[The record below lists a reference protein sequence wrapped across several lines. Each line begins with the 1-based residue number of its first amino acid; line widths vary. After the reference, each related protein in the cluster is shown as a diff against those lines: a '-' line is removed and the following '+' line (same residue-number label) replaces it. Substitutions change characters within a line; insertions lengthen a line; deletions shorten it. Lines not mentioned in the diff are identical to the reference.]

1 MDQGEVEVGEQHMDM
16 TDVGVGSR
24 MHEESWS
31 DKFAIVCVQE
41 HNIRAQGLMHG
52 KSFRMIFCP
61 STAKGKLGT
70 AVWFHERGRVLRHLK
85 FDAPRCKKSN

>member
-1 MDQGEVEVGEQHMDM
+1 MLSINVGTMMDQGEVEGVEQHMDLNEF
-16 TDVGVGSR
+16 GVGIR

-31 DKFAIVCVQE
+31 GKFAIVCVQE

-61 STAKGKLGT
+61 STAKRQTGDSSL
-70 AVWFHERGRVLRHLK
+70 V
-85 FDAPRCKKSN
+85 P